1 MAGTREDAGGRMARV
16 LVAPTSL
23 DSEPAL
29 AAAAVSS
36 DATDEAALVA
46 KVASGDGVAFRL
58 LTDRHLKTVVAIARR
73 MLRDD
78 AEAEDVAQET
88 FLRLWRS
95 GGSLDVGHA
104 GVRPWLRRVVS
115 NLCIDR
121 VRGRA
126 KLTPVDELPEV
137 PEEARQLAAMES
149 EEMKQRVDGA
159 LKKLPDRQRLAL
171 TLFHYEGM
179 SQIEVGNVMGISD
192 EAVESL
198 LGRARR
204 QLKADLKS
212 EWRSLISVGGG

>member
-1 MAGTREDAGGRMARV
+1 MAAIRSDSRAAMG
-16 LVAPTSL
+16 VAPVASDAAEL
-23 DSEPAL
+23 VVR
-29 AAAAVSS
+29 AAAG
-36 DATDEAALVA
+36 DVA
-46 KVASGDGVAFRL
+46 AFRTL
-58 LTDRHLKTVVAIARR
+58 SERHLRTVAAIARR
-73 MLRDD
+73 MLKDD

-95 GGSLDVGHA
+95 GATLDIGPA

-126 KLTPVDELPEV
+126 RLTVTDEV
-137 PEEARQLAAMES
+137 PEVADPPRQLTRLEDD
-149 EEMKQRVDGA
+149 EMKRRVDTA
-159 LKKLPDRQRLAL
+159 LKALPERQRLAL

-179 SQIEVGNVMGISD
+179 SQIEVGAVMGISD

-204 QLKADLKS
+204 QLKADLKA
-212 EWRSLISVGGG
+212 EWQALLDGNGH